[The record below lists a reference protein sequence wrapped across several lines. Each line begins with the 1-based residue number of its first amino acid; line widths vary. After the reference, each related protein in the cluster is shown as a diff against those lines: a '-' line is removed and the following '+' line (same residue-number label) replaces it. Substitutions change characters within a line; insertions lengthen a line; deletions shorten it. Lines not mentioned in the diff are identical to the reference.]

1 MPEGASSAVLEFEDI
16 EADDALH
23 DFGGGHGSKGHDF
36 ASFWVIQRI
45 TELESTKPDD
55 YLFVC
60 EYMQDVAEFDSSTA
74 PTGVQL
80 YQLKKKED
88 GYWTALTLTGQGGKA
103 KTPKPDKPVWKLLRH
118 VRRVKLAKATGAFVT
133 NAKFAVSLATGQSSV
148 NDTRIG
154 LDKLDELHVTS
165 LRSAIAA
172 AEGVSPDEVDL
183 SAVELRSESIAINDL
198 QRHANGVMLEFLG
211 AVAPEHAGQA
221 ASLVDTLY
229 VRLKASARRT
239 EKCASWDEL
248 VARRGFTRAR
258 FQKAVEELK
267 TIPDRASA
275 RTALFDEISKNWRN
289 AERIRVFAALTRCAR
304 EKVLFGESSR
314 WKAKELLQ
322 HMFEVADE
330 QKWLDQ
336 QRFETA
342 CTVLIDERDDLSEDE
357 IRALSIYEM
366 TEWDL
371 SQIPA

>member
-1 MPEGASSAVLEFEDI
+1 MPEGASSALQEFEVI

-36 ASFWVIQRI
+36 AAFWVIQRV
-45 TELESTKPDD
+45 TELEQAKLTD

-74 PTGVQL
+74 PTSVQL

-88 GYWTALTLTGQGGKA
+88 GYWTPLTLTGQSGKA
-103 KTPKPDKPVWKLLRH
+103 KTPKADKPIWKLLRH
-118 VRRVKLAKATGAFVT
+118 VRTVKNTQARGAFVT
-133 NAKFAVSLATGQSSV
+133 NGKFDVALASGQSSV

-154 LDKLDELHVTS
+154 LDKLDAAHATKLKA
-165 LRSAIAA
+165 AIAA
-172 AEGVSPDEVDL
+172 AEGVSADEVDL
-183 SAVELRSESIAINDL
+183 STVELRSEAIAINDM
-198 QRHANGVMLEFLG
+198 QRHANGVMLDFLST
-211 AVAPEHAGQA
+211 VAPEHAGQA

-229 VRLKASARRT
+229 VQLKKTARRT

-248 VARRGFTRAR
+248 VGRRGFTRAR
-258 FQKAVEELK
+258 FQKAVEALK

-275 RTALFDEISKNWRN
+275 HTKLFDKLSKDWRN
-289 AERIRVFAALTRCAR
+289 GDCMRVMNALTRCAR
-304 EKVLFGESSR
+304 EKVLVGEASR
-314 WKAKELLQ
+314 WNTKDVLR

-330 QKWLDQ
+330 QAWSDQ

-342 CTVLIDERDDLSEDE
+342 CVLLTDERPDLSTDE
-357 IRALSIYEM
+357 IRALSIFEM